1 MKKVVLYYNPVA
13 GGGRFKNRLD
23 QVFEN
28 LQDAGLQVMPHRVSS
43 NTDIERHLISLNPE
57 EIHTLVAA
65 GGDGTIHG
73 VVNALM
79 KSELNIPVGI
89 FPVGTSND
97 VATHLNIPF
106 QCRQYC
112 KLISFGHLT
121 DIDLGKVN
129 EHYFINVAAAGLLTD
144 TAHEVQYRLKNVLG
158 RGAYLLK
165 SLEKIPRVQ
174 TMRLKMEVD
183 GQKAA
188 MEAMLFLVL
197 NGGTAGGFQ
206 GLAPASDMNDGL
218 LDFLAIKPVS
228 LHQATQLLYNFLRG
242 QLLQDDNIFYCQ
254 GKQFRIELDPDTST
268 DLDGEI
274 GPGLPWEVSVC
285 PSAVKV
291 WLP

>member
-1 MKKVVLYYNPVA
+1 LQKVVLYYNPVA
-13 GGGRFKNRLD
+13 GGGRFKTRLD
-23 QVFEN
+23 QVFKH
-28 LQDAGLQVMPHRVSS
+28 LQDARLQVLPHRISS
-43 NTDIERHLISLNPE
+43 NADIEQHLTDLDPQD
-57 EIHTLVAA
+57 IHTLVAA

-73 VVNALM
+73 LINALM
-79 KSELNIPVGI
+79 KTGYKIPVGI

-106 QCRQYC
+106 KCQQYC
-112 KLISFGHLT
+112 RLLSEGQLT
-121 DIDLGKVN
+121 GIDLGKVN
-129 EHYFINVAAAGLLTD
+129 DRYFINVAAAGLLTD

-174 TMRLKMEVD
+174 SMHLKMEVD
-183 GQKAA
+183 GRETS
-188 MEAMLFLVL
+188 MDAMLFLVL

-206 GLAPASDMNDGL
+206 GLMPASDMSDGL

-242 QLLQDDNIFYCQ
+242 QLLQDDNIYYCQ
-254 GKQFRIELDPDTST
+254 GKQFRIELEPDTST

-274 GPGLPWEVSVC
+274 GPGLPWEVGVC
-285 PSAVKV
+285 PSAVKM

>member
-1 MKKVVLYYNPVA
+1 MQKVVLYYNPVA

-28 LQDAGLQVMPHRVSS
+28 LQDAKLQVLPRRISS
-43 NTDIERHLISLNPE
+43 NADIEQHLAGLDPQD
-57 EIHTLVAA
+57 IHTLVAA

-73 VVNALM
+73 LVNALM
-79 KSELNIPVGI
+79 KTGYKIPVGI

-106 QCRQYC
+106 KCQQYC
-112 KLISFGHLT
+112 RLLSEGHLT
-121 DIDLGKVN
+121 DIDLGRVN
-129 EHYFINVAAAGLLTD
+129 ERYFINVAAAGLLTD

-174 TMRLKMEVD
+174 TMHLKMEVD
-183 GQKAA
+183 GQKTS
-188 MEAMLFLVL
+188 MDAMLFLVL

-206 GLAPASDMNDGL
+206 GLMPASDMNDGL

-242 QLLQDDNIFYCQ
+242 QLLQDDNIYYCQ
-254 GKQFRIELDPDTST
+254 GKQLRIELEPDTST

-285 PSAVKV
+285 PSAVKM

>member
-1 MKKVVLYYNPVA
+1 MQKVVLYYNPVA

-23 QVFEN
+23 QVFEY
-28 LQDAGLQVMPHRVSS
+28 LQADDLEVLPRRISS
-43 NTDIERHLISLNPE
+43 NVDIERHLASLDPE
-57 EIHTLVAA
+57 GIHTLVAA

-73 VVNALM
+73 LVNAVM
-79 KSELNIPVGI
+79 KTGIKTPVGI

-106 QCRQYC
+106 ECREYC
-112 KLISFGHLT
+112 RLLSKGQLT
-121 DIDLGKVN
+121 DIDLGRVN
-129 EHYFINVAAAGLLTD
+129 ERYFINVAAAGLLTD

-174 TMRLKMEVD
+174 AMHLKLKVD
-183 GQKAA
+183 GQKTA
-188 MEAMLFLVL
+188 MDTMLFLVL

-206 GLAPASDMNDGL
+206 GLMPASDMNDGL

-228 LHQATQLLYNFLRG
+228 MHQATQLLYKFLRG
-242 QLLQDDNIFYCQ
+242 QLLQDDNIYYCQ
-254 GKQFRIELDPDTST
+254 GKQFRIDLEPDTST
-268 DLDGEI
+268 DLDGEV
-274 GPGLPWEVSVC
+274 GPRLPWEVSVC
-285 PSAVKV
+285 PSAVKI

>member
-23 QVFEN
+23 EVFKN
-28 LQDAGLQVMPHRVSS
+28 LQDADLQVMPRRISS
-43 NTDIERHLISLNPE
+43 NADIEQHLLSLNPD

-73 VVNALM
+73 LANALM
-79 KSELNIPVGI
+79 KSGFKIPMGV

-112 KLISFGHLT
+112 GLLSEGQLT
-121 DIDLGKVN
+121 DIDLGRVN

-174 TMRLKMEVD
+174 TMHLKMEVD
-183 GQKAA
+183 GQKTA
-188 MEAMLFLVL
+188 MDTMLFLVL

-206 GLAPASDMNDGL
+206 GLMPASDMNDGL

-242 QLLQDDNIFYCQ
+242 HLLQDDNIFYCQ
-254 GKQFRIELDPDTST
+254 GREFRIELEPDTST
-268 DLDGEI
+268 DLDGEM
-274 GPGLPWEVSVC
+274 GPGLPWEVRVC
-285 PSAVKV
+285 PSAIKM